1 MFKDTAVI
9 CLDVF
14 YWFAP
19 DGVYAYTGGFP
30 KKNSDKLPDISNIQK
45 ASAGIDGKRYYLLL
59 SMKK

>member
-19 DGVYAYTGGFP
+19 DGVYVYTGGFP
-30 KKNSDKLPDISNIQK
+30 KKILISCPIYPIYRRPAQVLTAK
-45 ASAGIDGKRYYLLL
+45 GIIFY
-59 SMKK
+59 